1 LFSHRAFFRSLFKAA
16 VSLFIPLVIFF
27 FHMNSG
33 RTKYDELFG
42 SIVVD
47 TYSLKRPIYST
58 SSGVAGYHGNNLN
71 QYAAAGDVNNN
82 VNMPPNPAGGAD
94 VDRPQFR
101 VG

>member
-1 LFSHRAFFRSLFKAA
+1 
-16 VSLFIPLVIFF
+16 
-27 FHMNSG
+27 MNSG

-58 SSGVAGYHGNNLN
+58 TSGAGGYGNNLN
-71 QYAAAGDVNNN
+71 QYAMAGDVNNN
-82 VNMPPNPAGGAD
+82 DNNMNMPPNNPAGEAA
-94 VDRPQFR
+94 VNNRPQFR

>member
-1 LFSHRAFFRSLFKAA
+1 
-16 VSLFIPLVIFF
+16 
-27 FHMNSG
+27 MNSG

-58 SSGVAGYHGNNLN
+58 SSGVQGGYHGNNLN

-82 VNMPPNPAGGAD
+82 MNMPPNPAGEVAAVNNG
-94 VDRPQFR
+94 PQFR